1 MANKKSNV
9 TVSDCMSARF
19 VSFSPDIP
27 VVEAA
32 TAMVTNELLGGPVVD
47 GDGCLIGWISE
58 QDCLKTVTQVLYF
71 SERVATV
78 ADIMRTEV
86 LTANEEDSILDLA
99 NQMLGQ
105 KPKIYPV
112 INGKKKVLGFIS
124 RRRILREM
132 CKQIARG

>member
-1 MANKKSNV
+1 MNKTKNGLK
-9 TVSDCMSARF
+9 VSDCMSTQY
-19 VSFSPDIP
+19 VSFSATTP

-32 TAMVTNELLGGPVVD
+32 TAMVKNELLGGPVVD
-47 GDGCLIGWISE
+47 EKGYLVGWISE

-86 LTANEEDSILDLA
+86 LTAKNDDSILDLA

-112 INGKKKVLGFIS
+112 ISDDNKVMGVIS

-132 CKQIARG
+132 CQQITL

>member
-1 MANKKSNV
+1 MSYTINAI
-9 TVSDCMSARF
+9 TVSDCMSSRY
-19 VSFSPDIP
+19 VSFTAQTP

-32 TAMVTNELLGGPVVD
+32 TAMVKNELIGGPVVD
-47 GDGCLIGWISE
+47 ANGYLVGWISE

-78 ADIMRTEV
+78 SDIMRREV
-86 LTANEEDSILDLA
+86 LSVRNGDSVLDLA

-112 INGKKKVLGFIS
+112 INEHNKVMGVIS

-132 CKQIARG
+132 CRQIALQ